1 MNFHKLRI
9 KKKAIY
15 IDDHGV
21 IAGDYAV
28 TGFCKTIWPSMKN

>member
-9 KKKAIY
+9 KKKP